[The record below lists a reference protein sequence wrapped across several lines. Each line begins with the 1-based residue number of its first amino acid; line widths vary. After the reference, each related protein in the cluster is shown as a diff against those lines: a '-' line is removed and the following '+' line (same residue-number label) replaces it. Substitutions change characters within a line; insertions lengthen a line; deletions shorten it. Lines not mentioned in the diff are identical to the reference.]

1 MKNIQLMVV
10 VGWLTLLLGCSEPGQ
25 DGEAADIKQTLA
37 GEAFYRERK
46 LLPPGAELHVTLEDV
61 SKMDVAS
68 TVIATFTQS
77 LTGAPPYK
85 FALDYSAA
93 DIDARMQYSL
103 RAKIMLDGALL
114 FTSTE
119 RLDPFK
125 HPEDAIVI
133 KLSMVGSNKAQEQAA
148 PLHDADTGLAV
159 VSVNPLAELANTYWK
174 LISLNETDV
183 TMAEEQTREAFLQ
196 LRDDNKSV
204 KGFAGCN
211 AFTGSYSVNGNDLS
225 IGPLAATRKAC
236 PAGMNTETEF
246 LQVLEEAAYY
256 SIHEEALTLLNE
268 RKKPIARFVAVYF
281 D

>member
-1 MKNIQLMVV
+1 MKNIQLLVV
-10 VGWLTLLLGCSEPGQ
+10 AGWLTLLLGCSEPSQ
-25 DGEAADIKQTLA
+25 DGEAADIRQTLV

-85 FALDYSAA
+85 FALDYSVA
-93 DIDARMQYSL
+93 DIDSRMQYSL
-103 RAKIMLDGALL
+103 RAKIMLDGTLL

-119 RLDPFK
+119 RLDPFT

-133 KLSMVGSNKAQEQAA
+133 KLSMVGSSKAQEQAA

-183 TMAEEQTREAFLQ
+183 SMAEEQTREAFLQ
-196 LRDDNKSV
+196 LRADNKSV

-211 AFTGSYSVNGNDLS
+211 AFTGSYSVNGNGLD

-236 PAGMNTETEF
+236 LAGMNTETEF
-246 LQVLEEAAYY
+246 LQVLEDTAYY
-256 SIHEEALTLLNE
+256 SIHEEALTLFSE
-268 RKKPIARFVAVYF
+268 WKQPIARFVAVYF